1 MPSPRREEP
10 QGCDRAIPCWRR
22 SRRRPSPG
30 PWPATTRRCW
40 STSGP
45 GRGAAPAARPR
56 GAPPPPLLVD
66 VRTGPERAVAAIE
79 PSLHIGLDRFVDRA
93 PAEIPKD
100 RDVVVYCHV
109 GARSAQAAVWLKAS
123 GWPRVRT
130 LARGVAAWS
139 EQVDPEVPRYR

>member
-1 MPSPRREEP
+1 MNALTTQRGTATVRQSHPLLEEV
-10 QGCDRAIPCWRR
+10 D
-22 SRRRPSPG
+22 
-30 PWPATTRRCW
+30 
-40 STSGP
+40 
-45 GRGAAPAARPR
+45 APALAQALA
-56 GAPPPPLLVD
+56 GDDPPLLVD

-123 GWPRVRT
+123 GWTRVRS
-130 LARGVAAWS
+130 LAGGIDAWS
-139 EQVDPEVPRYR
+139 EQVDTEVPRYR

>member
-1 MPSPRREEP
+1 MNALTAQRGTARVRQSHPLLEEV
-10 QGCDRAIPCWRR
+10 D
-22 SRRRPSPG
+22 
-30 PWPATTRRCW
+30 
-40 STSGP
+40 
-45 GRGAAPAARPR
+45 APALARALA
-56 GAPPPPLLVD
+56 GDDPPLLVD
-66 VRTGPERAVAAIE
+66 VRTGPERTAAAIE

-123 GWPRVRT
+123 GWTRVRS
-130 LARGVAAWS
+130 LAGGIDAWS